1 MRKIPAILAT
11 AALAGL
17 GVIVPTATAQAADTC
32 SDNYSG
38 AGRGFM
44 YAYDGTYC
52 VGYLGS
58 SSGNDADWGNSS
70 GSFQGWE
77 DNEASSILNKGN
89 DSEVKFYSLPN
100 YAGGYICLSR
110 NEAYA
115 SDLSDDKMSSGVSA
129 NNTISSHKWVSAA
142 SCSYWAH

>member
-17 GVIVPTATAQAADTC
+17 GVIVPTATAQAAVGC
-32 SDNYSG
+32 SDNYTG
-38 AGRGFM
+38 AGYGFM
-44 YAYDGTYC
+44 YAYNGTQC
-52 VGYLGS
+52 EGYLGS

-89 DSEVKFYSLPN
+89 DYEVKFYSKTV
-100 YAGGYICLSR
+100 YTGDHICLARS
-110 NEAYA
+110 EAYA
-115 SDLSDDKMSSGVSA
+115 SDLSDDKMTNGTSA
-129 NNTISSHKWVSAA
+129 NNTISSHQWVSEG
-142 SCSYWAH
+142 SCSAWAS